1 MMQPPNVPHPGALVS
16 KKKKAFLG
24 LPGPLGYVAGV
35 GRGAT
40 GFTTRSD
47 IGPARDS
54 TDVPDDR
61 HAGTS
66 TAAKQQHQK
75 PREEED
81 EEDYHH
87 FDEFSG
93 YGERLFNK
101 DPYDKD
107 DAEADAVYDSIDRRM
122 DEKRKDYREARL
134 KQELEK
140 FRQERPKIQ
149 QQFSDLKRSLN
160 TVSEDEWMS
169 IPEVGDSRNKKQRN
183 AKKMEK
189 FTPVPDSVLA
199 ERAKIASGST
209 QVSID
214 PNAGLVTPG
223 DQTVDLQKIGQA
235 RSTLMGIKLSQA
247 SDSVSGQTVVD
258 PKGYLTDLNSM
269 IPSHGADIN
278 DIKKARLLLKSVRET
293 NPSHA
298 PGWIASARLEEVTG
312 KLQLARNLIMKGCEE
327 CPTSEDVWLEAARLQ
342 PNDLAKGVVAEAVKK
357 IPNSVK
363 IWIKA
368 AQLETEVKAKKKV
381 FRKALEQIPNSVRL
395 WKDAVE
401 LEEPEDAKIM
411 LGRAVE
417 CCPTCT
423 ELWLALARLETYEE
437 ARKVLNKARHNIQTD
452 RQIWITAAKLEE
464 AHGNNHM
471 VDKIIDRAI
480 QSLTANGVEI
490 NREHWLKE
498 AEDAERSGSV
508 LTCRAIVKAVIG
520 IGVEEVDRKSTW
532 MEDADNCASNGSIET
547 ARAIFLK
554 SLEVFPSKKS
564 VYLRAAYFEKKY
576 GSKDSL
582 EELLTR
588 GVKACPHAE
597 VLWLMLAKSKWMTGD
612 VDAAR
617 LVLHESFEVNK
628 NNEEIWL
635 AAVKLEAENQEY
647 DKARRLLDRALQE
660 APTPRVFMKAARLEW
675 CLGMKDTNFERARNH
690 LIEGVKQFPSFPKL
704 WMMKGQLE
712 QQEGN
717 TAAAREAYHQGLK
730 SNPASIPL
738 WILLSRLEESCGSL
752 IKARSV
758 LEKARIRNPKV
769 PELWLEAVRVEMRGK
784 NREIATA
791 RLSNALQECP
801 NSGLLWSEAIFM
813 EDRPKRRS
821 RSLDALKRAEH
832 DPHVLLASC
841 KLLWSEGK
849 IEKAR
854 NWFVR
859 TIKVDPDLGD
869 SWAHYFKFEQIH
881 GTSEQAE
888 EVRQRCINAEPRH
901 GEIWCEVSKDTRN
914 WRLKTAD
921 VLVLAAAKIP
931 VPT

>member
-66 TAAKQQHQK
+66 TAAKQHHK
-75 PREEED
+75 KDEDD
-81 EEDYHH
+81 EEDYSH
-87 FDEFSG
+87 FDEFAG

-107 DAEADAVYDSIDRRM
+107 DQEADAVYESIDKRM

-134 KQELEK
+134 KQEIEK

-149 QQFSDLKRSLN
+149 QQFSDLKRTLN
-160 TVSEDEWMS
+160 QVSEEEWMA
-169 IPEVGDSRNKKQRN
+169 IPEVGDARNKKQRN
-183 AKKMEK
+183 AARMEK
-189 FTPVPDSVLA
+189 YTPVPDSVLA
-199 ERAKIASGST
+199 EKAKIASGNKE
-209 QVSID
+209 VSID
-214 PNAGLVTPG
+214 PMTGMVTPG

-247 SDSVSGQTVVD
+247 SDSVTGQTVVD

-342 PNDLAKGVVAEAVKK
+342 PNDLAKGVVAEAVKR

-368 AQLETEVKAKKKV
+368 AHLESELKAKKKV
-381 FRKALEQIPNSVRL
+381 FRKALEHIPNSVRL

-417 CCPTCT
+417 CCPTST

-480 QSLTANGVEI
+480 QSLSANGVEI
-490 NREHWLKE
+490 HRDHWIKE

-508 LTCRAIVKAVIG
+508 LTCRAVIKSVIG
-520 IGVEEVDRKSTW
+520 IGVEDVDRKSTW
-532 MEDADNCASNGSIET
+532 MEDADNAANNGSVET
-547 ARAIFLK
+547 ARAVFSHAI
-554 SLEVFPSKKS
+554 SVFPTKKS
-564 VYLRAAYFEKKY
+564 VYRLAAYFEKKH
-576 GSKDSL
+576 GTRETL
-582 EELLTR
+582 EELLHR

-597 VLWLMLAKSKWMTGD
+597 VLWLMLAKSKWINGD
-612 VDAAR
+612 VNAAR
-617 LVLHESFEVNK
+617 RVLSESFEANK

-635 AAVKLEAENQEY
+635 AAIKLEAENEEY
-647 DKARRLLDRALQE
+647 DKARKLLERALKE
-660 APTPRVFMKAARLEW
+660 APTARVYMKAARLEW
-675 CLGMKDTNFERARNH
+675 ALGLKTNNYDRARQH
-690 LIEGVKQFPSFPKL
+690 LNDAVVKYPTFPKL

-712 QQEGN
+712 HQEDN
-717 TAAAREAYHQGLK
+717 IPAAREAYHNGLK
-730 SNPASIPL
+730 NNPTSIPL
-738 WILLSRLEESCGSL
+738 WLLLSRLEESCGSI

-784 NREIATA
+784 NKDVATA
-791 RLSNALQECP
+791 RMSNALQECP

-832 DPHVLLASC
+832 DPHVLLASS

-849 IEKAR
+849 IDKAR

-859 TIKVDPDLGD
+859 SIKVDPDLGD

-881 GTSEQAE
+881 GTADQAE
-888 EVRQRCINAEPRH
+888 EVRLRCIAAEPRH
-901 GEIWCEVSKDTRN
+901 GETWSKISKDIRN
-914 WRLKTAD
+914 WRLKTGD
-921 VLVLAAAKIP
+921 ILVIAAAQIP